1 MTLSSGYGLS
11 GASLIV
17 MTAIVRRFIIR
28 LHHYIGDGPS
38 KARSSTPIDT
48 NSQVKRSRQPA

>member
-11 GASLIV
+11 GGSLIV
-17 MTAIVRRFIIR
+17 MIAVVRRFILR

-38 KARSSTPIDT
+38 KARSSGPRDT